1 MNACVPYHCIL
12 NLLSFPAAANLM
24 SAGECRRACLL
35 PIFRMGPPAT
45 PDGALT
51 TQPFIISPPFPPL
64 LFLVVLSSCILSR
77 RSSLVLSLSILV
89 TPWRLLTVPLP
100 HPSFL
105 PVHKPPWRSPSSA
118 LSRRT
123 AQSEVASTSSIR
135 TGRKL
140 ADTTRL
146 HAEVARTLETGKESN
161 RQPRS

>member
-1 MNACVPYHCIL
+1 MHVYHIIAYFISLAFRPPQTSCWRV
-12 NLLSFPAAANLM
+12 SAVAPAFFLY
-24 SAGECRRACLL
+24 
-35 PIFRMGPPAT
+35 FRMGPPAT
-45 PDGALT
+45 PDGALN
-51 TQPFIISPPFPPL
+51 TQPFIILPPFPPL
-64 LFLVVLSSCILSR
+64 LLLVVLSTCILSR

-100 HPSFL
+100 HPSIL

-123 AQSEVASTSSIR
+123 AQFEVVSTFSMK

-146 HAEVARTLETGKESN
+146 HTEVARPLETGKESN